1 MSVLNSYQPFPLDDF
16 GGSNQRG
23 ESSDV
28 KPPWAISSFN
38 CEFEPGL
45 VKTRRGIYPHPS
57 NTFLEAYTIAGVYNH
72 LYANTSYVFR
82 GKQVPV
88 TQINVR
94 WNKYDGSGGADTGI
108 VLVTATP
115 GYANFAGFG
124 KRVYAT
130 VGNAAQ
136 DTGILGVVDVSN
148 VTTPQTWFPPYT
160 VAALGAVTVTDHGT
174 GSGSTTAGLHNVYML
189 IQSKSGFITR
199 VGPVVTVQS
208 GIPIGFASFSATP
221 NSKIDFSLA
230 APGGNWSGEIYSITL
245 VATTSTNQARK
256 YIVPGQT
263 FIITSTAAPVTF
275 TLDIA
280 DVTLATQIPATQYE
294 NVIYT
299 GFQQTDPT
307 VQPIQ
312 PYYCFQ
318 CGERLGLFY
327 NDPAIGPTM
336 AFSAPSAYEQF
347 AFDRNMITLPGVAKP
362 FAAKWTQGTIYIYTE
377 TGTFAY
383 TDTGDDPVTWPT
395 ARSIDSKIGTSQ
407 PYGATVDSTG
417 FGFVAHR
424 TGLYPF
430 AGGQYNQQSLT
441 YWQPDAWDQVD
452 WNDPSFSVCDDKEKY
467 RCVVCCK
474 DLSGVRHVYTWN
486 YSAGYAPD
494 QVKFSEYT
502 YPHVMNWAVVI
513 LNYGDA
519 QSAKRRLQLWMQ
531 ASVATR
537 WVLDRFPGSAVQYH
551 DNDGVGDSI
560 IAFYYRTAYLP
571 PRPKPAQMMEHH
583 YGLLRCVGLGSYTYR
598 VYGLDDIVSV
608 VVSDTTGTQKPLV
621 IGAAPGKE
629 YVVGYSMIAESASL
643 ELSVLPD
650 DTVDPYIEISHWC
663 HYYKP
668 WSVRRAS

>member
-28 KPPWAISSFN
+28 KPPWGIAALN
-38 CEFEPGL
+38 CEFEPGF
-45 VKTRRGIYPHPS
+45 VRTRRGIYPHPS
-57 NTFLEAYTIAGVYNH
+57 AAFAETDVIAGAYNH

-82 GKQVPV
+82 GKRVAATNLHV
-88 TQINVR
+88 DWCDYT
-94 WNKYDGSGGADTGI
+94 GAGGVNSAITY
-108 VLVTATP
+108 ANAAP
-115 GYANFAGFG
+115 GYVNFAGFG

-130 VGNAAQ
+130 LGNAAQ
-136 DTGILGVVDVSN
+136 DTGIFGVMDVSN
-148 VTTPQTWFPPYT
+148 ASAPQVWLPPYT
-160 VAALGAVTVTDHGT
+160 LAGLGAVTVTLGAPS
-174 GSGSTTAGLHNVYML
+174 SGQTTVGRHDVFML
-189 IQSKSGFITR
+189 IQTKSGFITR
-199 VGPVVTVQS
+199 VGPLQTLID
-208 GIPIGFASFSATP
+208 GIPTSFAVFSANP
-221 NSKIDFSLA
+221 NSTVDLSIA
-230 APGGNWSGEIYSITL
+230 APAGNWNGNIYSITL
-245 VATTSTNQARK
+245 VATTSTNFVRK

-263 FIITSTAAPVTF
+263 FIITNYTAPVTF
-275 TLDIA
+275 QLNMA
-280 DVTLATQIPATQYE
+280 DATLATQIQATQYE

-299 GFQQTDPT
+299 GFKQTDPT
-307 VQPIQ
+307 VQPVQ
-312 PYYCFQ
+312 PYYCAP
-318 CGERLGLFY
+318 CGERMLLFY
-327 NDPAIGPTM
+327 VDPLVGPTM

-424 TGLYPF
+424 TGVYPF
-430 AGGQYNQQSLT
+430 AGGQYNQQALT

-452 WNDPSFSVCDDKEKY
+452 WSDPSFSITDDKEKY

-474 DLSGVRHVYTWN
+474 DLFGVRHVYTWN
-486 YSAGYAPD
+486 YSGGYAPD

-502 YPHVMNWAVVI
+502 YPHVINWVLEV

-519 QSAKRRLQLWMQ
+519 ESAKRRLQLWMQ
-531 ASVATR
+531 SSVSTK
-537 WVLDRFPGSAVQYH
+537 WVLDRFPGDATPYRDV
-551 DNDGVGDSI
+551 DGTTTSN

-583 YGLLRCVGLGSYTYR
+583 YGLLRCVGSGNFQYAIF
-598 VYGLDDIVSV
+598 GLDDNLEVI
-608 VVSDTTGTQKPLV
+608 VSDTDGSPKPLV
-621 IGAAPGKE
+621 VTTSPGKE
-629 YVVGYSMIAESASL
+629 YVVGYSMISESASL
-643 ELSVLPD
+643 AISPSDAVL
-650 DTVDPYIEISHWC
+650 DTYIEISHWC